1 MRQYGPTVP
10 DPRTCPRCR
19 RVVPEAMAT
28 RCALDGAWLVT
39 PWALDR
45 GDGDPLLGA
54 TIGERFGLLGL
65 RAVGGRAAVYE
76 AIDASG
82 GGLCLV
88 KCARFGP
95 DSCELQDAF
104 ERESRILRR
113 VGGPAVPTVLGAG
126 AGVVPS
132 RPGRLEEP
140 VRVAWIAMEDVGP
153 SLADT
158 TIVPSLKMVL
168 CLAEALDSLHTAGVA
183 HGDLKPA
190 HVTIRRHGANL
201 RLALVDLGSAICP
214 DEPGPR
220 DGGSTA
226 YLPSDFGPSA
236 PRSLAQAIDLD
247 GYAAARILETLGL
260 QPVGSCQ
267 ASARTL
273 LGLGRLSASDR
284 AEAARAAFLG
294 LDG

>member
-1 MRQYGPTVP
+1 MHEDGPTVP
-10 DPRTCPRCR
+10 DARTCPRCR
-19 RVVPEAMAT
+19 RVVTGAMVA
-28 RCALDGAWLVT
+28 RCELDGAWLVK
-39 PWALDR
+39 PSALDR

-76 AIDASG
+76 AIDAHRG
-82 GGLCLV
+82 GGCLV
-88 KCARFGP
+88 KSARFDF
-95 DSCELQDAF
+95 DSSEQQAAF

-113 VGGPAVPTVLGAG
+113 VGGPAVPTVHGAG
-126 AGVVPS
+126 AGLVPA
-132 RPGRLEEP
+132 RAGRLEAP
-140 VRVAWIAMEDVGP
+140 LRIAWIAMEDVGP
-153 SLADT
+153 SLAEARAT
-158 TIVPSLKMVL
+158 PSITMVL
-168 CLAEALDSLHTAGVA
+168 RLAEALGWLHAAGVA

-190 HVTIRRHGANL
+190 HVTLRGQGAGL

-226 YLPSDFGPSA
+226 YVPSGVDPSA
-236 PRSLAQAIDLD
+236 PRSFAQAIDLD
-247 GYAAARILETLGL
+247 GHAAVKILETLGL
-260 QPVGSCQ
+260 QPVGSRE

-273 LGLGRLSASDR
+273 LGLGRLPASER
-284 AEAARAAFLG
+284 AERASAAFFG